1 MKAYAID
8 DFGRPGSV
16 RELPDPEPGEGQVR
30 IRVAA
35 AALNPFDVTVTSGF
49 MRDQM
54 EHRFPLVP
62 GSDASGTIDALGPG
76 VTDRVIGDEVFG
88 TSGKPFVG
96 EGSLA
101 ELFVVSVDTIAAK
114 PDAVDHRTAAG
125 IPVAGATA
133 LTMVEA
139 ARMAQGDVVVALGA
153 TGGVGSFLV
162 QLAAKRG
169 ATVVA
174 VASAPN
180 ADYARSLGAAD
191 VVDYYAAADVV
202 EEIRSRYPDGITVIA
217 DMHRNGDTV
226 ARLAELVGEGGR
238 VVSAVGS
245 ADPDALAS
253 RGIEAANVMGRVAT
267 DPLGTLAEMLER
279 GELVAPD
286 LHDYPLSGAAEA
298 LEAVGSGHTRGK
310 IVVLPD

>member
-8 DFGRPGSV
+8 DFGQPGSV

-49 MRDQM
+49 MRDRM

-76 VTDRVIGDEVFG
+76 VTDRTIGDEVFG

-101 ELFVVSVDTIAAK
+101 ELFVVSVDTIASK

-133 LTMVEA
+133 LTMVEV
-139 ARMAQGDVVVALGA
+139 ARIAQGDVVVALGA

-174 VASAPN
+174 VASAAN
-180 ADYARSLGAAD
+180 ADYARTLGAAD
-191 VVDYYAAADVV
+191 AVDYAAGDVV

-226 ARLAELVGEGGR
+226 VQLAELVREGGR

-245 ADPDALAS
+245 ADPDALTS
-253 RGIEAANVMGRVAT
+253 RGIEATNVMGRVTT
-267 DPLGTLAEMLER
+267 DPLGTLAGMLER
-279 GELVAPD
+279 GELAAPE
-286 LHDYPLSGAAEA
+286 LHEYPLPEAAEA

>member
-8 DFGRPGSV
+8 DFGEPGSV
-16 RELPDPEPGEGQVR
+16 RDLPDPEPGEGQVR
-30 IRVAA
+30 ISVAA
-35 AALNPFDVTVTSGF
+35 AALNPFDVTVTRGF
-49 MRDQM
+49 MRDRM
-54 EHRFPLVP
+54 EHRMPLVP
-62 GSDASGTIDALGPG
+62 GSDAAGTIDAVGPG
-76 VTDRVIGDEVFG
+76 VTDRQVGDQVFG
-88 TSGKPFVG
+88 TSGKPFLG

-101 ELFVVSVDTIAAK
+101 ELFVMSLDTIAAK

-139 ARMAQGDVVVALGA
+139 ARVAQGDVVVVLGA

-162 QLAAKRG
+162 QLAAKQG

-174 VASAPN
+174 VASATN
-180 ADYARSLGAAD
+180 TDYAKSLGAAE
-191 VVDYYAAADVV
+191 VVDYAAGDVV

-217 DMHRNGDTV
+217 DLHRNGDTV
-226 ARLAELVGEGGR
+226 VRLAELVDEGGR

-245 ADPDALAS
+245 ADPGAVAS
-253 RGIEAANVMGRVAT
+253 RGIEATNVMGRVTT
-267 DPLGTLAEMLER
+267 DSLETLAGMLER
-279 GELVAPD
+279 GELLSPEIRTF
-286 LHDYPLSGAAEA
+286 PLPGAAEA
-298 LEAVGSGHTRGK
+298 LDAVGSGHTRGK

>member
-114 PDAVDHRTAAG
+114 PDAVDHRAAAG

-133 LTMVEA
+133 LTMVET
-139 ARMAQGDVVVALGA
+139 ARIARGDVVVALGA

-191 VVDYYAAADVV
+191 VVDYAAADDVV

-226 ARLAELVGEGGR
+226 VRLAELVGEGGR